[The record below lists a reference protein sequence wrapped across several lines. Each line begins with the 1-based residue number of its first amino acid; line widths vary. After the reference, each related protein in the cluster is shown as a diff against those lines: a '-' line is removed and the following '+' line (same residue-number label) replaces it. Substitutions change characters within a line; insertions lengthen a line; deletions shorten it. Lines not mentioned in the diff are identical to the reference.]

1 MPWWQTLRVCLNYQC
16 VWWSGWQTQSLVVLG
31 SSLYFL
37 SVSGTDGVRRWCSW
51 WLLWPLAM
59 IQHGARGCCTAW
71 RLSSPLQL
79 HDLGQNNESK
89 FPSSRPFLTTSPSII
104 QSQPLGTTELF
115 LELMHSTQNTATF
128 EQLYDYSRTHPFH
141 LPCLTWNFNW
151 GKTTYIF
158 SVFLNSSSVVPFS
171 ILFMARRIWSLCF
184 IQWEFHIHNF
194 SWGSLFEPARPSLRA
209 SLVAQLF
216 CLQCRRPRFDS
227 WVRKIPWRW
236 DRLPTPVFLPEE
248 SPWTE
253 KPGRLHTVHGI
264 AKSWTW
270 LSD

>member
-1 MPWWQTLRVCLNYQC
+1 MPWWQTLRVCLTYQC
-16 VWWSGWQTQSLVVLG
+16 AWWSGWQTQSLVVLG

-37 SVSGTDGVRRWCSW
+37 SVSGTDGVKRWCLW

-104 QSQPLGTTELF
+104 QSQPLGITELF

-128 EQLYDYSRTHPFH
+128 EQLYDYSRTHPFR

-151 GKTTYIF
+151 GETTYIF

-194 SWGSLFEPARPSLRA
+194 SWGSLFSLRA

-236 DRLPTPVFLPEE
+236 DRVPTPVFLPEE

>member
-1 MPWWQTLRVCLNYQC
+1 MPWWQTLRVCLTYQC
-16 VWWSGWQTQSLVVLG
+16 AWWSGWQTQSLVVLG

-37 SVSGTDGVRRWCSW
+37 SVSGTDGVKRWCLW

-104 QSQPLGTTELF
+104 QSQPLGITELF

-128 EQLYDYSRTHPFH
+128 EQLYDYSRTHPFR

-151 GKTTYIF
+151 GKPHIFLVFSWIPQVLFPFPSYLWPEGSGLCVLSSGSFTYI
-158 SVFLNSSSVVPFS
+158 
-171 ILFMARRIWSLCF
+171 
-184 IQWEFHIHNF
+184 
-194 SWGSLFEPARPSLRA
+194 
-209 SLVAQLF
+209 
-216 CLQCRRPRFDS
+216 
-227 WVRKIPWRW
+227 
-236 DRLPTPVFLPEE
+236 T
-248 SPWTE
+248 SP
-253 KPGRLHTVHGI
+253 GVLYSH
-264 AKSWTW
+264 
-270 LSD
+270 